1 MKDAEIR
8 SQPFSWNEDM
18 AEVAIEDVE
27 SLKTNLTYTMYQD
40 IMMALTKLDLLEK
53 QGKQVENIG
62 ALEAWKA
69 DMIESFHKY
78 DAETVDEVYQK
89 GYMKGIEDGVKGAMI
104 E

>member
-1 MKDAEIR
+1 MEAEIR
-8 SQPFSWNEDM
+8 SQPFSWDEDM
-18 AEVAIEDVE
+18 AEVAIEDME
-27 SLKTNLTYTMYQD
+27 SLRINITYAKYQN

-69 DMIESFHKY
+69 DMIESLRKY

-89 GYMKGIEDGVKGAMI
+89 GYLKGIEDGVKGAMI

>member
-1 MKDAEIR
+1 MDVEIR

-18 AEVAIEDVE
+18 AEVAIEDME
-27 SLKTNLTYTMYQD
+27 SLRINITYAKYQN

-69 DMIESFHKY
+69 DMIESLHKY